1 MNQFFS
7 QSSYTEKELEAYAKA
22 GAHAE
27 EVLSNV
33 KTVAAFGG
41 EDKEVHIILHARF
54 RVALSFLS
62 FILEKNLNSK

>member
-1 MNQFFS
+1 MYS

-27 EVLSNV
+27 EVLSTV

-41 EDKEVHIILHARF
+41 EEKEVHMILLA
-54 RVALSFLS
+54 SF
-62 FILEKNLNSK
+62 